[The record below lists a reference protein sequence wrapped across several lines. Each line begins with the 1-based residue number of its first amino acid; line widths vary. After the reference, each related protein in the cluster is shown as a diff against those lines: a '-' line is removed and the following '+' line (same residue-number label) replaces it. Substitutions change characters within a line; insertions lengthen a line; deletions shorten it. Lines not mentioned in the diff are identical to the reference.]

1 MIDKDMGY
9 KNLLKYMKQTG
20 QSADVGIFEN
30 KKGADG
36 ESIAEYASANE
47 FGKGMPER
55 SFMRST
61 HDEQVKRI
69 IDNIKKMMSKDIT
82 RNGTF
87 SNILLKN
94 GEYLRNE
101 IIKKIRNAKGWATKL
116 DAKTIAAKGNDT
128 ILIESGN
135 MWKAIDVR
143 IRRT

>member
-1 MIDKDMGY
+1 MIDRDKGY
-9 KNLLKYMKQTG
+9 KNFLKYMKQAG
-20 QSADVGIFEN
+20 QSADIGIFEN

-61 HDEQVKRI
+61 HDEHQDKI
-69 IDNIKKMMSKDIT
+69 
-82 RNGTF
+82 
-87 SNILLKN
+87 LKN
-94 GEYLRNE
+94 ISKQIQSDMINGKNFSALLAKHGEYLRNE
-101 IIKKIRNAKGWATKL
+101 IIKKIRNAKSWAEGLSDKTK
-116 DAKTIAAKGNDT
+116 AAKGNDT